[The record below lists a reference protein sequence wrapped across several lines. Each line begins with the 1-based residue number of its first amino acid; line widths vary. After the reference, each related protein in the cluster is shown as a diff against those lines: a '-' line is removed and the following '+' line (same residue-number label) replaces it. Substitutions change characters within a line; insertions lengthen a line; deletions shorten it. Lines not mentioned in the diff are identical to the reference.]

1 MGKTY
6 LVDGTKAGIFPR
18 TPNDPMVKVLPL
30 SDEAKKAYYLED
42 WDKAKGCTQPLPFAE
57 GKNITLGVDDAL
69 ARVSVTSDT
78 VDLMLFD
85 GRNRAQNGWFV
96 AFADPFR

>member
-1 MGKTY
+1 MGKAY
-6 LVDGTKAGIFPR
+6 LVDGTTAGIFPR